1 MTEKLQ
7 KPIQLWHLILS
18 FLLTIVT
25 TTGAVSV
32 QYGTREA
39 EFAQAKRDIDKLKE
53 DRDSLKDDITEMK
66 TNIQWIKEALGGKK

>member
-1 MTEKLQ
+1 VTEKLQ
-7 KPIQLWHLILS
+7 RPIQLWHLILS

-53 DRDSLKDDITEMK
+53 DRDGLKSDMVEIKNDVK
-66 TNIQWIKEALGGKK
+66 WIRELLENRK